1 MMGAPDPVEASST
14 AVGPGPDPGRGVEV
28 TPARTSDPSGPRLSA
43 PMPNPRVRPCDEG
56 HRAAVTVGTA
66 VLERRCQHLMRRG
79 VPNLRGG
86 WAVKRSF
93 APTTTGSLKLV
104 DVIEVAGLRKQH
116 RRLRGTEGTH
126 PTGPDPDPYLAV
138 EAGLHFAGSAACG
151 PIGEHW
157 QQYLAQRQHANLERM
172 TLTRATSICVPV
184 RTWRGSRDVC

>member
-116 RRLRGTEGTH
+116 RRLRGTEGTPPH
-126 PTGPDPDPYLAV
+126 RPRPRPLPRGRGRPALRRLCGLRTNWGALAAV
-138 EAGLHFAGSAACG
+138 PRPAAACQ
-151 PIGEHW
+151 P
-157 QQYLAQRQHANLERM
+157 
-172 TLTRATSICVPV
+172 
-184 RTWRGSRDVC
+184 